1 MDTEEEKEVRDRGE
15 AGTAVR
21 SPLPQPCL
29 PAFPRR
35 QAKRTGYMLACPRPT
50 LPRPIGPPAAPMS
63 LSARRP
69 SHVRAHVPQ
78 VALLPLEALEQPV
91 TLGCGHSFEL
101 QA

>member
-1 MDTEEEKEVRDRGE
+1 
-15 AGTAVR
+15 
-21 SPLPQPCL
+21 
-29 PAFPRR
+29 
-35 QAKRTGYMLACPRPT
+35 
-50 LPRPIGPPAAPMS
+50 MS

-69 SHVRAHVPQ
+69 THVRAHVPQ